1 MEGRRCGRRRGLG
14 QTLPLSRSAPSAG
27 TLASDP
33 RPPAWGETH
42 SCAVSPS
49 PPPPPGR
56 GAVLPQRREP
66 QQRTAAGWAVS
77 YLQATVRQAPRTQ
90 DSEASSS
97 ECVKHAGCPCVLRI
111 SRRTVSASQP
121 WACFGPRALQP
132 LRRAVWWFL

>member
-1 MEGRRCGRRRGLG
+1 MWETQGPGADPPPQQIRPVCWHPGLG
-14 QTLPLSRSAPSAG
+14 PPPSRLGGNALLCCQPV
-27 TLASDP
+27 P
-33 RPPAWGETH
+33 
-42 SCAVSPS
+42 